1 MRRITNLLSI
11 TILLIIVYSCS
22 TESTPVYQLSTSVEP
37 SEAGTVTPST
47 AESEEGDSIQIT
59 ANANEHWVFDR
70 WSGDYSGTENP
81 ASILMDADKSVTALF
96 EKRDYPLTIDI
107 DGEGTVDE
115 RVIQQKTTDYPHGT
129 VVELTANPA
138 EGWEFIEWGGDVES
152 EEEVIE
158 INIDGDTNVTVTFE
172 RMDYPLTITIEGE
185 GEVEQE
191 IISSPKTT
199 EYPFETVVE
208 LTAVPNE
215 GWEFSSWEGAINST
229 ENSVNY
235 EMGTDNNITAIFE
248 RKEFTITVDKVGEGS
263 VSQTLVSGTET
274 DNGYLFESLVELS
287 ATPSEGWKFSNW
299 SGDVNSSEKSIE
311 LNVLNDLEVIAE
323 FEIIPTLE
331 LWQCDRTFG
340 CDSRSR
346 EPTKVSFPYTLN
358 STSIVSTTSNTIVHG
373 RYLLKAIGKS
383 YKISKLSAN
392 DRNGITSASFSGI
405 ENGTVLSPGDEV
417 EFAILSGR
425 TSGQQSNL
433 QYYFEIEG
441 ENLSFS
447 ASINLQSNIEV
458 D

>member
-1 MRRITNLLSI
+1 MPKFYQSFILIFSI
-11 TILLIIVYSCS
+11 LVIASCS
-22 TESTPVYQLSTSVEP
+22 TESTPVYQLNTSVEP
-37 SEAGTVTPST
+37 SEAGSVTQSNT
-47 AESEEGDSIQIT
+47 EAEEGEAITVT

-81 ASILMDADKSVTALF
+81 ATVTMDADKSVTALF
-96 EKRDYPLTIDI
+96 EKREYPLIIDI
-107 DGEGTVDE
+107 EGEGTIDE
-115 RVIQQKTTDYPHGT
+115 RVLQQKTTDYPHGT

-138 EGWEFIEWGGDVES
+138 EGWGFVEWSGDIES

-158 INIDGDTNVTVTFE
+158 VNIDGDTNITVTFE
-172 RMDYPLTITIEGE
+172 RLDYPLTITIDGE

-199 EYPFETVVE
+199 EYPFETVIE
-208 LTAVPNE
+208 LTANPME
-215 GWEFSSWEGAINST
+215 GWEFSSWKDAINTT
-229 ENSVNY
+229 ENPVNY
-235 EMGTDNNITAIFE
+235 EMGTENNITAIFE
-248 RKEFTITVDKVGEGS
+248 RKEFIITVDKVGEGG

-287 ATPSEGWKFSNW
+287 ATPSDGWKFTNW
-299 SGDVNSSEKSIE
+299 SGDINSSENSLE
-311 LNVLNDLEVIAE
+311 VNVMNDLEVIAE
-323 FEIIPTLE
+323 FEIIPALE
-331 LWQCDRTFG
+331 LWRCDRSFG
-340 CDSRSR
+340 CDSTFR

-358 STSIVSTTSNTIVHG
+358 STSVVSTTSNTIVHG
-373 RYLLKAIGKS
+373 RYLLKARGKS

-405 ENGTVLSPGDEV
+405 ENGTVLSSGDEV

-441 ENLSFS
+441 EDLSFS
-447 ASINLQSNIEV
+447 ASITLQSNIEV